1 MTAVFQT
8 SLRRLPLTARGK
20 VRDLYDLGDQLLF
33 VACDRISAFDVVMPT
48 PIPDKGRILTA
59 MSLFWFERL
68 GALVPNHVVGDDLG
82 GLDLDAD
89 ERAHLAGRALIV
101 RKAKVVPFECV
112 ARGWLAGSGW
122 KDYQRTGAVCGV
134 ALPTGLRQSERLP
147 APIFTP
153 ATKAGSGHDENVPF
167 AAMEAALGASTA
179 RRLAETTLDLY
190 GAAAAYAETRGIV
203 IADTKFEFGTIDGV
217 LTLVDEALTPDSSRF
232 WPAEAAIPGTTPPS
246 FDKQPLRD
254 WLEALQGWG
263 KVAPG
268 PTLPPEVVAG
278 TRARYLEAYQ
288 RLTGRPFDHRA

>member
-8 SLRRLPLTARGK
+8 SLRRLPLIARGK
-20 VRDLYDLGDQLLF
+20 VRDLYDLGDHLLF

-48 PIPDKGRILTA
+48 AIPDKGRILTA
-59 MSLFWFERL
+59 MSLFWFDRL
-68 GALVPNHVVGDDLG
+68 GALMPNHVVGDDLG

-89 ERAHLAGRALIV
+89 ERAQLAGRALIV

-134 ALPTGLRQSERLP
+134 RLPTGLLQSERLP

-153 ATKAGSGHDENVPF
+153 ATKAASGHDENVPF
-167 AAMEAALGASTA
+167 ATMEVALGAETA
-179 RRLAETTLDLY
+179 RRLAATTLALY

-203 IADTKFEFGTIDGV
+203 IADTKFEFGTIDGT

-254 WLEALQGWG
+254 WLEALPGWG

-278 TRARYLEAYQ
+278 TRARYLEAYE
-288 RLTGRPFDHRA
+288 RLTGRPFDRPA